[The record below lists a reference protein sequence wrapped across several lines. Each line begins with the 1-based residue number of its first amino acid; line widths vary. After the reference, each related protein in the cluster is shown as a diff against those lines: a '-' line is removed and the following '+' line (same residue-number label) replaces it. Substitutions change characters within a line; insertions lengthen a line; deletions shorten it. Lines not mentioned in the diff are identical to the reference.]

1 MLVFTSQPWTITRLG
16 DSYNPSVEFYSKP
29 TNLRYMCN
37 DIHEFTK
44 RCMAIDNYNGL
55 HNAWHSWCAGGP
67 TSPWCLKIGLI
78 WHQKV
83 TLPPETHSHNAAGS
97 PVTDHSLSGS
107 DFETCVTCYQ
117 WWMICVVRD
126 WEVGNPL
133 VSLLLVSSLL
143 AMTTLQ
149 NDFPMHQSIYR
160 RSVSL
165 KTKATIPRWDIL

>member
-1 MLVFTSQPWTITRLG
+1 MITRLG
-16 DSYNPSVEFYSKP
+16 DSYNPSVQFYSKP
-29 TNLRYMCN
+29 TNLRYMCD

-44 RCMAIDNYNGL
+44 RCMAIDTYNGL
-55 HNAWHSWCAGGP
+55 HNASHSCCAGGP
-67 TSPWCLKIGLI
+67 TSPWYLKISLI
-78 WHQKV
+78 RHQKV

-107 DFETCVTCYQ
+107 DFET
-117 WWMICVVRD
+117 WMICVVRD

-165 KTKATIPRWDIL
+165 KTKDTIPRWDIL